1 MVSIIN
7 KDIFKEA
14 FILKTKEN
22 AELKRLK
29 KIVNNLKRL
38 AVEDVKGFSKLN
50 IKIFEE
56 EKEEE
61 KKPEF
66 KIVAP
71 IIGFHHYFED
81 FKKTSSKLSL
91 NNIVDCVEENTCST
105 VDDEKEELNQ
115 VDSSDL
121 SDNE

>member
-1 MVSIIN
+1 MVSIVN
-7 KDIFKEA
+7 KDIYKEA
-14 FILKTKEN
+14 FILKIKEKT
-22 AELKRLK
+22 ELKRLK
-29 KIVNNLKRL
+29 KIVNNLKKL
-38 AVEDVKGFSKLN
+38 AIEDVRESSKLN

-66 KIVAP
+66 KIVVP
-71 IIGFHHYFED
+71 IIGFHHYLED
-81 FKKTSSKLSL
+81 FKKSNPKLLS
-91 NNIVDCVEENTCST
+91 NNTIDCVEENTCST
-105 VDDEKEELNQ
+105 VDGENEELNQ

>member
-61 KKPEF
+61 KKPEL

-81 FKKTSSKLSL
+81 FKKSSSKLLL